1 MPVEGIVDQNL
12 IDQAVAYTSDPSNAN
27 STGDF
32 DPDMFLK
39 ILMVQLQNQSPY
51 DTVDSQQILEQQAI
65 LTQVEQSARQ
75 TSYMQELTESFNTQL
90 AAINEQ
96 LATISEKL

>member
-1 MPVEGIVDQNL
+1 MAIDGIINPGL
-12 IDQAVAYTSDPSNAN
+12 IDQAVNDTKDPNA
-27 STGDF
+27 STTEGGF

-51 DTVDSQQILEQQAI
+51 DTMDSQQIMEQQAT

-75 TSYMQELTESFNTQL
+75 TGYMQEMKESIGDQL
-90 AAINEQ
+90 AAINQQ
-96 LATISEKL
+96 LAAISQKL